1 MSEFAMEP
9 LVRNAWYIGAWSH
22 ELDEGPIARRIMGQD
37 LVIFRSGDGAAAALE
52 DRCCHR
58 GVKLSLGKAVETG
71 IQCGYHGM
79 VFDGSGGLRGQPGR
93 EAEPRPTVSGRMPS
107 RSGRTSSGSGPA
119 IRNWPM
125 KAGSSTSLS
134 RPDRRVQ
141 FPLRPVRH
149 CRQLHVH
156 DGQPDGFDP
165 PGVRPRHDHR
175 RQSGGARRSRNDDH
189 ADRARCPFQSRHAEF
204 HAAAGIQ
211 ESRRIQGAGR
221 PLDGFRICRAGNRAA
236 VGRHSRCRNRRVR

>member
-79 VFDGSGGLRGQPGR
+79 VFDGSGACVDNPGR
-93 EAEPRPTVSGRMPS
+93 EAEPRPPCPGVCRRGAAELRMDLDR
-107 RSGRTSSGSGPA
+107 RSGT
-119 IRNWPM
+119 
-125 KAGSSTSLS
+125 
-134 RPDRRVQ
+134 
-141 FPLRPVRH
+141 
-149 CRQLHVH
+149 
-156 DGQPDGFDP
+156 
-165 PGVRPRHDHR
+165 
-175 RQSGGARRSRNDDH
+175 
-189 ADRARCPFQSRHAEF
+189 
-204 HAAAGIQ
+204 
-211 ESRRIQGAGR
+211 GR
-221 PLDGFRICRAGNRAA
+221 
-236 VGRHSRCRNRRVR
+236 